1 MDRKIENQFSINAP
15 SIETFLSPIVESL
28 LLAEKITPECFEIP
42 TKPHEAGVCFLTY
55 ALFLR
60 NPSPCVS
67 R

>member
-55 ALFLR
+55 AW
-60 NPSPCVS
+60 S
-67 R
+67 